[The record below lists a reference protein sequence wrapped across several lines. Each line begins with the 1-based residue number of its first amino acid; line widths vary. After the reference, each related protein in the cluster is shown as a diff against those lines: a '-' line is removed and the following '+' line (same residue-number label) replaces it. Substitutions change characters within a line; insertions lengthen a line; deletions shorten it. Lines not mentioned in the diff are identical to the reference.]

1 MSGTTVCFVWVY
13 TRKHSSPYDWN
24 EGEKNEKRKEEE
36 QDEKRKKIDA
46 FAYCRASLRVYI
58 YAQIHTHA

>member
-1 MSGTTVCFVWVY
+1 MIGT
-13 TRKHSSPYDWN
+13 K
-24 EGEKNEKRKEEE
+24 EKKREKRKEEE
-36 QDEKRKKIDA
+36 QDEKKKKKIDA